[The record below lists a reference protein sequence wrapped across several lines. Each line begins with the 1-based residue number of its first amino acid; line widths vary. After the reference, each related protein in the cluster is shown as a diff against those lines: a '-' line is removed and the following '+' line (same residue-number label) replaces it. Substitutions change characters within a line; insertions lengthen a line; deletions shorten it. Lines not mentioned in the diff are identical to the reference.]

1 MSQICKITGKKGMKG
16 NNVSHAKNRTKRT
29 FKINLQNK
37 RLWSEEQ
44 QKFIRLK
51 VTAAGIRL
59 IDKIGLD
66 QAIKSM
72 KDKD

>member
-1 MSQICKITGKKGMKG
+1 MKG

-44 QKFIRLK
+44 QKYIRLK
-51 VTAAGIRL
+51 VTTAAIRL

-66 QAIKSM
+66 EAM
-72 KDKD
+72 KLAKGKK

>member
-1 MSQICKITGKKGMKG
+1 MSKICAITGKKPMKG

-37 RLWSEEQ
+37 RLWSEAQ
-44 QKFIRLK
+44 QKYIRLK
-51 VTAAGIRL
+51 VTTAAIRL

-66 QAIKSM
+66 EAMKSA

>member
-29 FKINLQNK
+29 FKINLQNN

>member
-1 MSQICKITGKKGMKG
+1 MSKICAITGKKPMKG

-29 FKINLQNK
+29 FNINLQTK

-44 QKFIRLK
+44 QKYIRLK
-51 VTAAGIRL
+51 VTTAAIRL

-66 QAIKSM
+66 EAMKSA
-72 KDKD
+72 KGKK